1 MAEKGLS
8 IDKKEIRNPQEFT
21 QEGPIFTPNVDIYE
35 TEEKLVLI
43 ADLPGVVKEDVD
55 IDINENTLTIN
66 GRVNDNAVG
75 TLIHKEYG
83 CGDYKRSFTI
93 SNVIDQSKIIA
104 ELNNGVLSVVLPKAE
119 TAKPRKIEIRS

>member
-8 IDKKEIRNPQEFT
+8 VDKKEIKNQDEFT

-35 TEEKLVLI
+35 TEEELVLI
-43 ADLPGVVKEDVD
+43 ADVPGVLKEDVD
-55 IDINENTLTIN
+55 IDLNDNTLTIYAKVKEN
-66 GRVNDNAVG
+66 KVG
-75 TLIHKEYG
+75 TLIHKEYD

-93 SNVIDQSKIIA
+93 SNVIDQSKIGA
-104 ELNNGVLSVVLPKAE
+104 ELNNGVLRIVLPKAE